1 MSASSAAPR
10 SANFTSVV
18 KREDGDVGIDVHV
31 VVGADPRQAIG
42 HINGAEVAGALVHHV
57 GDDRGQAFLVE
68 RIGAGSAFDLQ
79 HERDDRDA
87 RMLERPHVQ
96 AIGQAVPHD
105 LGKGKRR
112 IRPDVGKP
120 RPVDA
125 GHDTETGSEP
135 ASASAG

>member
-1 MSASSAAPR
+1 MALRSPVPSSTMSATIAARP
-10 SANFTSVV
+10 SLSN
-18 KREDGDVGIDVHV
+18 
-31 VVGADPRQAIG
+31 
-42 HINGAEVAGALVHHV
+42 
-57 GDDRGQAFLVE
+57 
-68 RIGAGSAFDLQ
+68 GSAPDPPSTCSTNVMTGTL
-79 HERDDRDA
+79 A
-87 RMLERPHVQ
+87 CSTRPHVQ
-96 AIGQAVPHD
+96 AVGQAVPHD